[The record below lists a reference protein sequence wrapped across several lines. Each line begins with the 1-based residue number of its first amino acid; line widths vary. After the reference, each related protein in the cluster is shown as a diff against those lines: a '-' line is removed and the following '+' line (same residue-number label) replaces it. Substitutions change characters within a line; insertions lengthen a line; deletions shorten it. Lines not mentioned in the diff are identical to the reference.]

1 MKGLGWKVF
10 SVMFI
15 PNTTFFP
22 RTKSFTTLSLTLI
35 EEEKESHTNL
45 DLLDM
50 KQARRSIRNTSLD
63 MLHTFLCIHTC
74 F

>member
-10 SVMFI
+10 SVMSI

-22 RTKSFTTLSLTLI
+22 RTKSFTTLTLTLI

-50 KQARRSIRNTSLD
+50 NQARRSIRNTSLD
-63 MLHTFLCIHTC
+63 TLHTFLCIHTC